1 MEFWVTQVG
10 MAMIL
15 VIGMVGVFYPRT
27 IQTIEVKLTEA
38 LTFGIPNPFVSFL
51 ETNQYLSVVRLFGAV
66 SLLIVSAAEYAL
78 YLRG

>member
-1 MEFWVTQVG
+1 MEFWVTQAG

-15 VIGMVGVFYPRT
+15 AIGMIGVFYPRT

-38 LTFGIPNPFVSFL
+38 LTFGIPNPFVNFL
-51 ETNQYLSVVRLFGAV
+51 ETDQYLRVVRLFGAV
-66 SLLIVSAAEYAL
+66 SLLIVSAVEYAL

>member
-1 MEFWVTQVG
+1 MEFLVTQMG
-10 MAMIL
+10 MAVIL
-15 VIGMVGVFYPRT
+15 AIGMIGVFYPRT

-51 ETNQYLSVVRLFGAV
+51 ETDQYLSVVRLFGAV
-66 SLLIVSAAEYAL
+66 SLLIVTAAEYAL